1 MAPTVTSVDA
11 SEPNVASIKTLA
23 GSDALTSV
31 PSEYA
36 YIMDPNDKGDAND
49 PEHSIPIID
58 FALLTSDSPDE
69 RAQMIQKLG
78 KACQDWGF
86 FQVINHGVPESLMK
100 EMIDACQ
107 RFFELP
113 EEEKKE
119 FHTKNLLDPIKCGT
133 SFNVA
138 IDKVR
143 LWRDYLKVIAHPKFN
158 SLYKPAGYS
167 EVSLE
172 FSKRTRAVATEILN
186 GISESLGLEADY
198 ITNAMNWD
206 RGCQILAA
214 NYYPACPQPD
224 LAIGIPPHT
233 DHGLVTLLIQN
244 DMCGLEV
251 KHNDQWVLVNAAPG
265 AFIVNVGDQMQ
276 ILTNDKYKSIWHR
289 ATVNN
294 TATRISIAVPHGPAL
309 DTPALPI
316 PELLEKEG
324 EKAKYIGMTY
334 EKFMELQASPA
345 AYMMPCLDHL
355 RVKDN

>member
-1 MAPTVTSVDA
+1 
-11 SEPNVASIKTLA
+11 
-23 GSDALTSV
+23 
-31 PSEYA
+31 
-36 YIMDPNDKGDAND
+36 
-49 PEHSIPIID
+49 
-58 FALLTSDSPDE
+58 
-69 RAQMIQKLG
+69 
-78 KACQDWGF
+78 
-86 FQVINHGVPESLMK
+86 MK
-100 EMIDACQ
+100 EMIDACR

-198 ITNAMNWD
+198 ITKVMNWH

-265 AFIVNVGDQMQ
+265 AFIVN
-276 ILTNDKYKSIWHR
+276 YKSIWHR

-309 DTPALPI
+309 DTPAVPI

>member
-1 MAPTVTSVDA
+1 MAPSMTSMEA
-11 SEPNVASIKTLA
+11 SIGNESKVASIKTLA
-23 GSDALTSV
+23 DSAALTSV
-31 PSEYA
+31 PSEYT
-36 YIMDPNDKGDAND
+36 YTKNPNDMGDAND

-58 FALLTSDSPDE
+58 FALLTSAYPDQ

-78 KACQDWGF
+78 RACQEWGF
-86 FQVINHGVPESLMK
+86 FQVINHGVPESLM
-100 EMIDACQ
+100 EAMVDACQ

-119 FHTKNLLDPIKCGT
+119 FQTRNLLDPIKCGT

-143 LWRDYLKVIAHPKFN
+143 LWRDYLKV
-158 SLYKPAGYS
+158 
-167 EVSLE
+167 SLE
-172 FSKRTRAVATEILN
+172 FSKRTRAVATEILS
-186 GISESLGLEADY
+186 GISESLGLESDY
-198 ITNAMNWD
+198 IAKAMNWD
-206 RGCQILAA
+206 RGLQILAA

-251 KHNDQWVLVNAAPG
+251 KHNDKWVLVNSAPG
-265 AFIVNVGDQMQ
+265 SFIVNVGDQMQ

-309 DTPALPI
+309 DTPTLPI
-316 PELLEKEG
+316 PELLEREG
-324 EKAKYIGMTY
+324 ETAKYIGMTY

-345 AYMMPCLDHL
+345 AYMVPCLDHL

>member
-1 MAPTVTSVDA
+1 M
-11 SEPNVASIKTLA
+11 
-23 GSDALTSV
+23 
-31 PSEYA
+31 
-36 YIMDPNDKGDAND
+36 
-49 PEHSIPIID
+49 ID
-58 FALLTSDSPDE
+58 FALLTSAYPDQ
-69 RAQMIQKLG
+69 RAQMIQK
-78 KACQDWGF
+78 
-86 FQVINHGVPESLMK
+86 VINHGVPESLM
-100 EMIDACQ
+100 EAMVDACQ

-119 FHTKNLLDPIKCGT
+119 FQTRNLLDPIKCGT

-143 LWRDYLKVIAHPKFN
+143 LWRDHLKVIAHPEFN
-158 SLYKPAGYS
+158 SLYTPAGYG

-172 FSKRTRAVATEILN
+172 FSKRTRAVATEILS

-198 ITNAMNWD
+198 IAKAMNWD
-206 RGCQILAA
+206 RGLQILAA

-251 KHNDQWVLVNAAPG
+251 KHNDKWVLVNSAPG
-265 AFIVNVGDQMQ
+265 SFIVN
-276 ILTNDKYKSIWHR
+276 YKSIWHR

-294 TATRISIAVPHGPAL
+294 TATRISIAIPHGPAL
-309 DTPALPI
+309 DTPTLPI

-324 EKAKYIGMTY
+324 ETAKYIGMTY

-345 AYMMPCLDHL
+345 AYMVPCLDHL